1 MKNVTVRKT
10 NSANGNRLEKPFA
23 KTTPQAALQEVK
35 KAVQEEPEQVAPPKV
50 EVPTVAAEQGTT
62 QEQAAQVATPEQVTP
77 PQAEPQQA
85 APPKVLTFEEMQ
97 ARLNAEIERVNH
109 KNSLTKKRK
118 NFVNCLESLTEYT
131 KKLQDET
138 EFETTNGKITFQLVG
153 AENFNSRNRY
163 DDSFSITNTALII
176 KFSEFLVDEIK
187 IKIAELETEILK
199 P

>member
-23 KTTPQAALQEVK
+23 KTTPQAAQQEVK
-35 KAVQEEPEQVAPPKV
+35 KAVQEEPEQVAPPK
-50 EVPTVAAEQGTT
+50 A
-62 QEQAAQVATPEQVTP
+62 
-77 PQAEPQQA
+77 
-85 APPKVLTFEEMQ
+85 LTFEEMQ

-109 KNSLTKKRK
+109 KNALTKKRK

-187 IKIAELETEILK
+187 TKIAELETEILK